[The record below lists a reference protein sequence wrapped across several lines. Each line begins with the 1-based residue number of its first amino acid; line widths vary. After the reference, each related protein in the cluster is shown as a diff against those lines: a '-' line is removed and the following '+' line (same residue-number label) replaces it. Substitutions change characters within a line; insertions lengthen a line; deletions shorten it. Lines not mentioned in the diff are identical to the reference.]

1 MLQASIRHGDSFSGV
16 MNFTHRCSGVL
27 VTPSIVATVA
37 HCLHDQYGNYFFEP
51 ATYRVVIGSEL
62 SAEDSKFLL
71 VSDLKV
77 HRRYLIENK
86 VHDFAM
92 LKLKEP
98 QSIVVPAL
106 SSLRSTNL
114 PNFTECIFYGWIFM
128 TGDDVIAGN
137 LTFMHFRTDYKN
149 KPSCYSEMATSQ
161 SYIVPQALCFVV
173 PRLIK
178 CACLYNAGAPVFCLD
193 TVVGLLSYM
202 PVSFQSETTD
212 NLALF
217 TLISDYVD
225 LIKAFSRQSSSSRLA
240 GIMKNFAFVLVY
252 VYFVKIMLFRE

>member
-1 MLQASIRHGDSFSGV
+1 MLLIFS
-16 MNFTHRCSGVL
+16 
-27 VTPSIVATVA
+27 
-37 HCLHDQYGNYFFEP
+37 GNYFFEP

-128 TGDDVIAGN
+128 TGDDVVSLVGWLPTHNFQIFTLVTIFQIAGN

-149 KPSCYSEMATSQ
+149 RPSCYSEMATSQ
-161 SYIVPQALCFVV
+161 SYIAPQALCFVG
-173 PRLIK
+173 
-178 CACLYNAGAPVFCLD
+178 N
-193 TVVGLLSYM
+193 
-202 PVSFQSETTD
+202 SEY
-212 NLALF
+212 F
-217 TLISDYVD
+217 
-225 LIKAFSRQSSSSRLA
+225 F
-240 GIMKNFAFVLVY
+240 LVQD
-252 VYFVKIMLFRE
+252 KL